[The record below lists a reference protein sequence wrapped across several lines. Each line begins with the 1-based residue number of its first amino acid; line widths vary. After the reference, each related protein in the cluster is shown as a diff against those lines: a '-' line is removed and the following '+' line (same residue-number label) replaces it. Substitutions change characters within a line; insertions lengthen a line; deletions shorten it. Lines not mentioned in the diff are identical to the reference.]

1 MTSIAHV
8 ASIALGA
15 QRRLHVLSCAER
27 QLRGQGQLST
37 AAAHGIS
44 AYRAVERSS
53 LDVCAENLANLAPA
67 NDGAF
72 TPTPEPEL
80 A

>member
-8 ASIALGA
+8 AFIALGA
-15 QRRLHVLSCAER
+15 QRRLHVLSCTER
-27 QLRGQGQLST
+27 QLHGRGHLS
-37 AAAHGIS
+37 AAAARYIG

-53 LDVCAENLANLAPA
+53 LDVCTEHFANLTPA